1 MQHGAQL
8 EGGGRGGE
16 ARAEKSPSEG
26 MFGLLWRLGAQEQPV
41 QEEGMAGG
49 R

>member
-1 MQHGAQL
+1 MQPGAQL
-8 EGGGRGGE
+8 EGVGGGE
-16 ARAEKSPSEG
+16 GRRGQKSPSEG